1 MTAAKF
7 TKTEES
13 ICNYTGAFGI
23 LISLTCVIQLFI
35 VAPDHWVNGV
45 MLGVYAYIIF
55 CYFFL
60 AFARHSAPILMIFA
74 AFLSLAS
81 TFAFIIINRQ
91 ISYIVI
97 IQYVYCTTIMTF
109 TFVDGLY
116 QRLVMREMERRMEDA
131 VWAGKI

>member
-1 MTAAKF
+1 MT
-7 TKTEES
+7 TKLSKNEEG
-13 ICNYTGAFGI
+13 ICSYTGAFGI

-45 MLGVYAYIIF
+45 MLGAYGYIIF

-60 AFARHSAPILMIFA
+60 AFGRHSAPLLMIIA
-74 AFLSLAS
+74 SLLSLAS
-81 TFAFIIINRQ
+81 AFAFVLINRQ

-109 TFVDGLY
+109 LFVDGLY
-116 QRLVMREMERRMEDA
+116 NRLLTRAMEKRIEESA
-131 VWAGKI
+131 WAGKI

>member
-1 MTAAKF
+1 MTAKL
-7 TKTEES
+7 TKHEEG

-60 AFARHSAPILMIFA
+60 AFTRHSAPILMIFA
-74 AFLSLAS
+74 SLLSLAS
-81 TFAFIIINRQ
+81 TFAFLIINRQ

-97 IQYVYCTTIMTF
+97 IQYVYCTTITIF
-109 TFVDGLY
+109 LFVDGLY
-116 QRLVMREMERRMEDA
+116 NRLVAKAMEQRLEEA
-131 VWAGKI
+131 VWVGKI